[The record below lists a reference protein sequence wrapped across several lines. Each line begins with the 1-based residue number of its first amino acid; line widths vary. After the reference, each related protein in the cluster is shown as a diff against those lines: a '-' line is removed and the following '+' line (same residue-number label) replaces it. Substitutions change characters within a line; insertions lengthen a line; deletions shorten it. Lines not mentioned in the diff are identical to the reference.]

1 MATEIKLGLC
11 NPPLPVYLYVNQG
24 ELNGESYVWYKFD
37 VNQDKTQPVQQRGL
51 TGYLTELRL
60 TTREF
65 KGKENIKLDIVVYA
79 SEVYI
84 IRTGV
89 ETNFAKTFLLAASVV
104 QDFSKP
110 LIIAATSGE
119 ENTVFCQL
127 YDAVTK
133 VRIRREWNP
142 NADWGTIIHDIQSR
156 LSCPVESDFAPT
168 VKQQPPTTQT
178 TVIPSLS
185 VEPNQDLRVKQ
196 IRTLLNYPVELVKEW
211 LQFQGVERP
220 SQLHVGKVDELIK
233 TMCESWGADKF
244 DHPNTAAFSY
254 KTHVV
259 EAVGNGGDEVAAI
272 KAWMQNVQSSAVV
285 QNTCGFGK

>member
-11 NPPLPVYLYVNQG
+11 NPPLPIYLYVNQG

-37 VNQDKTQPVQQRGL
+37 VNQDKKIIVQQRGL

-60 TTREF
+60 TAKEF
-65 KGKENIKLDIVVYA
+65 KGKDNVKLDIVVSA
-79 SEVYI
+79 DEIYI

-104 QDFSKP
+104 ADFSKP
-110 LIIAATSGE
+110 LIIAAVSGE

-133 VRIRREWNP
+133 ARIRREWNP

-220 SQLHVGKVDELIK
+220 SQLHVGFVDELIK
-233 TMCESWGADKF
+233 TMCLAWGADKF
-244 DHPNTAAFSY
+244 EHPNTAAFSY
-254 KTHVV
+254 QQYVV
-259 EAVGNGGDEVAAI
+259 DAVKSGADEVAAI
-272 KAWMQNVQSSAVV
+272 RAWMQQIQFSVV
-285 QNTCGFGK
+285 AHNYSLR